1 MTLEKTPERNS
12 VGPDR
17 ILIVVVAVLMIFGL
31 IMVQSASGPVA
42 AERYHDAWFFVKRQA
57 FAGTVGL
64 LGAAAVAVLPYRW
77 LRQQAWALYG
87 VVVLG
92 LILVFVPGVGRTVK
106 GASRWIGLGSFSV
119 QPSEFA
125 KLAVILTVA
134 WWLQRHQGKLH
145 DLKGVVIPGLLIP
158 LPLMGLVLMEP
169 DFGNTAILAGLTIL
183 LMSVAGLRI
192 RWLATLLGVTL
203 MGLGPAML
211 LADYRVRRWLGFLNP
226 WADPSGDG
234 YQIIQSLVAYA
245 SGGFAGRGLGESQSK
260 HQFLPEPWTDFI
272 GSVVGEELG
281 LLGIFF
287 LLSLYGVLVWRGLHI
302 AAQAP
307 DLFGLMV
314 AVAIT
319 ALLGGQAFFNL
330 GVTLGVVPP
339 KGMVLPLVS
348 YGGSALMCH
357 LIAIGFLLNISAH
370 GSEDP
375 VASLRLSGVGDLAAG
390 AAK

>member
-1 MTLEKTPERNS
+1 MNMEDRAA
-12 VGPDR
+12 GPDR
-17 ILIVVVAVLMIFGL
+17 LLLVVVGVLLLVGL
-31 IMVQSASGPVA
+31 VMVQSASGPVA
-42 AERYHDAWFFVKRQA
+42 AEWYLDPWYFVKRQA
-57 FAGTVGL
+57 FAGTVGV
-64 LGAAAVAVLPYRW
+64 LGMAAVALLPYRW

-87 VVVLG
+87 AVAVG
-92 LILVFVPGVGRTVK
+92 LVLVFVPGIGRTVK
-106 GASRWIGLGSFSV
+106 GAARWISVGAFTV

-134 WWLQRHQGKLH
+134 WWLQRHQGRLQ
-145 DLKGVVIPGLLIP
+145 DLRGVVIPTLFIP
-158 LPLMGLVLMEP
+158 LPLMVLVLMEP
-169 DFGNTAILAGLTIL
+169 DFGNTAILAGLTL
-183 LMSVAGLRI
+183 LLLSVAGLSV
-192 RWLATLLGVTL
+192 RWLGALVAVTLL
-203 MGLGPAML
+203 GLGPAML
-211 LADYRVRRWLGFLNP
+211 LASYRVRRWMGFLDP

-260 HQFLPEPWTDFI
+260 HMFLPEPWTDFI

-281 LLGIFF
+281 LLGILM
-287 LLSLYGVLVWRGLHI
+287 LLTLYGALVWRGFHI
-302 AAQAP
+302 ASRAP
-307 DLFGLMV
+307 DLFGVMV

-357 LIAIGFLLNISAH
+357 LIALGVLMNISIH
-370 GSEDP
+370 GTEDP
-375 VASLRLSGVGDLAAG
+375 VAALRPPRFAGDPAPG